1 MILSNGQI
9 KTISDKN
16 DPLLDPFKCYK
27 MRNNGVYFI
36 SNPSV
41 LDKFIDK
48 NGISISDRGLLSIK
62 ILNKNIKEEESLII
76 PSVEINMLETQDT
89 KIATIDGIEDLTTN
103 LTSSMYVQVIYEY
116 TTVTSKYYRW
126 SYAINTDPNINDTTK
141 PTVPTITDKE
151 SLKHIRATNFR
162 SDRYYTYQSNVL
174 YSRKWDFINDDNS
187 IYNTD
192 SMNDLFVGY
201 DDEVLAEWN
210 ILKSYPL
217 RYTFDDNSTYN
228 IIESDS
234 FFIQD
239 DNSTYNIIESDS
251 FLIQDDSTKPDKL
264 YLSDGKP
271 IYTYNEDT
279 NLLVLDGLYN
289 GINTYRNSFYINPSD
304 NLFLYYLPFISVG
317 GFLPNEDPA
326 GTGDL
331 VVTLGHAIDK
341 KVVSIK
347 TYTPEIPDKR
357 GYMVIH
363 NTYDR
368 ESNSIIPSGPN
379 LFPTVTV
386 INYINE
392 MINNQKVAMDNR
404 FTTSIRFGSTIDYSS
419 TTITPAVT
427 NSSSVT
433 HGFEISTKATPHRL
447 TIYNNILQVEQN
459 KQWVNMK

>member
-1 MILSNGQI
+1 MIISNGQI

-27 MRNNGVYFI
+27 MRNNGIYFI

-76 PSVEINMLETQDT
+76 PSVEMSILETQDT
-89 KIATIDGIEDLTTN
+89 KIATVNGIENLTTN

-162 SDRYYTYQSNVL
+162 SDWYYTYQSNVL

-192 SMNDLFVGY
+192 SMNDLFVRY

-234 FFIQD
+234 FFTQ
-239 DNSTYNIIESDS
+239 N
-251 FLIQDDSTKPDKL
+251 DSTKPDKL

-326 GTGDL
+326 GADGIGDPDEDPAGTGDL

-347 TYTPEIPDKR
+347 TYTPEIPDKK

-368 ESNSIIPSGPN
+368 EFNSLIPSGPN
-379 LFPTVTV
+379 LFPTTTA
-386 INYINE
+386 INFIKDTIEY
-392 MINNQKVAMDNR
+392 QKVTMDSR
-404 FTTSIRFGSTIDYSS
+404 FPTDIRFGSTIYYYSA
-419 TTITPAVT
+419 TITPAVT
-427 NSSSVT
+427 NSGSVT
-433 HGFEISTKATPHRL
+433 HGFVISTVAPPHRL

>member
-27 MRNNGVYFI
+27 MRNNGIYFI

-76 PSVEINMLETQDT
+76 PSVEMSILETQDT
-89 KIATIDGIEDLTTN
+89 KIATVNGIENLTTN

-126 SYAINTDPNINDTTK
+126 SYAINTDPNINDSTK

-162 SDRYYTYQSNVL
+162 SDWYYTYQSNVL

-187 IYNTD
+187 IYNTN

-217 RYTFDDNSTYN
+217 RYTFDDDSTYN

-234 FFIQD
+234 FFTQD
-239 DNSTYNIIESDS
+239 DNSTH
-251 FLIQDDSTKPDKL
+251 FIQDDSTKPDKL

-304 NLFLYYLPFISVG
+304 SDNVFLYYLPFVSG
-317 GFLPNEDPA
+317 GA

-347 TYTPEIPDKR
+347 TYTPKIPDKR

-386 INYINE
+386 INYIKE
-392 MINNQKVAMDNR
+392 MINNQKVTMDSR
-404 FTTSIRFGSTIDYSS
+404 FPTDIRFGSTIYYYSS
-419 TTITPAVT
+419 TITPAVT
-427 NSSSVT
+427 NSGSVT
-433 HGFEISTKATPHRL
+433 HGFVISTKATPHRL

-459 KQWVNMK
+459 KQWVQMK

>member
-1 MILSNGQI
+1 MIISNGQI

-76 PSVEINMLETQDT
+76 PSVEINILETQDT
-89 KIATIDGIEDLTTN
+89 KTKIATVDGIEDLTTN

-162 SDRYYTYQSNVL
+162 SDWYYTYQSNVL

-192 SMNDLFVGY
+192 SMNDLFVRY

-217 RYTFDDNSTYN
+217 KYTFDNDSTYN

-234 FFIQD
+234 FFTQ
-239 DNSTYNIIESDS
+239 N
-251 FLIQDDSTKPDKL
+251 DSTKPDKL

-317 GFLPNEDPA
+317 GSLPNEDPGGPLAPDEDPA

-347 TYTPEIPDKR
+347 TYTPEIPDKK

-386 INYINE
+386 INYIKE

-404 FTTSIRFGSTIDYSS
+404 FTTSIRFGPTMYYSS
-419 TTITPAVT
+419 ATTTPAVT

-433 HGFEISTKATPHRL
+433 HGFEIRTSATPHRL
-447 TIYNNILQVEQN
+447 TIYTNILQVEQN
-459 KQWVNMK
+459 ERWVNMK

>member
-1 MILSNGQI
+1 MIISNGQI

-27 MRNNGVYFI
+27 MRNNGIYFI

-76 PSVEINMLETQDT
+76 PSVEMSILEDT
-89 KIATIDGIEDLTTN
+89 KIATVNGIENLTTN

-162 SDRYYTYQSNVL
+162 SDWYYTYQSNVL

-192 SMNDLFVGY
+192 SMNDLFVRY

-217 RYTFDDNSTYN
+217 KYTFDNDSTYN

-234 FFIQD
+234 FFTQ
-239 DNSTYNIIESDS
+239 N
-251 FLIQDDSTKPDKL
+251 DSTKPDKL

-289 GINTYRNSFYINPSD
+289 GINTYRNSFYINPSNKLSYINSSD
-304 NLFLYYLPFISVG
+304 DLFLYYLPFIR
-317 GFLPNEDPA
+317 PNEDPA

-347 TYTPEIPDKR
+347 TYTPEIPDKK

-368 ESNSIIPSGPN
+368 ESNSLIPSGPN
-379 LFPTVTV
+379 LFPTTTV
-386 INYINE
+386 INYIKDTIE
-392 MINNQKVAMDNR
+392 YQKVTMDSR
-404 FTTSIRFGSTIDYSS
+404 FPTDIRFGSTISYYSS
-419 TTITPAVT
+419 TTTPAVT
-427 NSSSVT
+427 DSSSVT
-433 HGFEISTKATPHRL
+433 HGFEISTKATPTRL
-447 TIYNNILQVEQN
+447 IIYNNILQVEQN
-459 KQWVNMK
+459 EQWVNMK

>member
-1 MILSNGQI
+1 MIISNGQI

-76 PSVEINMLETQDT
+76 PSVEMSILEDT
-89 KIATIDGIEDLTTN
+89 KIATVDGIEDLTTN

-162 SDRYYTYQSNVL
+162 SDWYYTYQSNVL

-192 SMNDLFVGY
+192 SMNDLFVRY

-217 RYTFDDNSTYN
+217 EYTFDNDSTYN

-234 FFIQD
+234 FFTQD
-239 DNSTYNIIESDS
+239 ENSSE
-251 FLIQDDSTKPDKL
+251 PDKL

-317 GFLPNEDPA
+317 GSLPNEDHPGPGDPDEDPA
-326 GTGDL
+326 GPGDL

-347 TYTPEIPDKR
+347 TYTPEIPDIK

-368 ESNSIIPSGPN
+368 ESNSLIPSSPN
-379 LFPTVTV
+379 LFPTATA
-386 INYINE
+386 IDFIKDIIEY
-392 MINNQKVAMDNR
+392 QKVIMDSR
-404 FTTSIRFGSTIDYSS
+404 FPTDIRFGSTIYYYSS
-419 TTITPAVT
+419 TTTPAVT
-427 NSSSVT
+427 NSGSVT
-433 HGFEISTKATPHRL
+433 HGFVISTLATPNRL
-447 TIYNNILQVEQN
+447 TIYNNILQVEHN
-459 KQWVNMK
+459 KQWYT

>member
-1 MILSNGQI
+1 MIISNGQI

-76 PSVEINMLETQDT
+76 PSVEINILETQDT
-89 KIATIDGIEDLTTN
+89 KTKIATVDGIEDLTTN

-162 SDRYYTYQSNVL
+162 SDWYYTYQSNVL

-192 SMNDLFVGY
+192 SMNDLFVRY

-217 RYTFDDNSTYN
+217 KYTFDNDSTYN

-234 FFIQD
+234 FFTQND
-239 DNSTYNIIESDS
+239 RT
-251 FLIQDDSTKPDKL
+251 PDKL

-317 GFLPNEDPA
+317 GSLPNEDPGGPGGIGDPDEDPA

-347 TYTPEIPDKR
+347 TYTPEIPDKK

-386 INYINE
+386 INYIKE
-392 MINNQKVAMDNR
+392 MIDNQKAVMDNR
-404 FTTSIRFGSTIDYSS
+404 FTTSIRFGPTRYYSS
-419 TTITPAVT
+419 ATITPAVT

-433 HGFEISTKATPHRL
+433 HGFEIRTSATPHRL
-447 TIYNNILQVEQN
+447 TIYNNTLQVEQN
-459 KQWVNMK
+459 ERWVDMK

>member
-76 PSVEINMLETQDT
+76 PSVEINMLETQDQDT

-162 SDRYYTYQSNVL
+162 SDWYYTYQSNVL

-234 FFIQD
+234 FFTQND
-239 DNSTYNIIESDS
+239 D
-251 FLIQDDSTKPDKL
+251 TKPDKL

-304 NLFLYYLPFISVG
+304 NLFLSDYSFLYSLPFINDDST
-317 GFLPNEDPA
+317 

-347 TYTPEIPDKR
+347 TYTPEIPDKK

-386 INYINE
+386 INYIKE

-419 TTITPAVT
+419 TTITPPVT

>member
-1 MILSNGQI
+1 MIISNGQI

-76 PSVEINMLETQDT
+76 PSVEINMLETQDQDT
-89 KIATIDGIEDLTTN
+89 KIATVDGIEDLTTN

-162 SDRYYTYQSNVL
+162 SDWYYTYQSNVL

-192 SMNDLFVGY
+192 SMNDLFVRY

-217 RYTFDDNSTYN
+217 KYTFDNDSTYN

-234 FFIQD
+234 FFTQNDSKND
-239 DNSTYNIIESDS
+239 DTI
-251 FLIQDDSTKPDKL
+251 PDKL

-304 NLFLYYLPFISVG
+304 NLFLSDYLFLYSLPFINDG
-317 GFLPNEDPA
+317 GSIPGEDST

-347 TYTPEIPDKR
+347 TYTPEIPNKR

-379 LFPTVTV
+379 LFPTVTF
-386 INYINE
+386 INYIKE
-392 MINNQKVAMDNR
+392 MIDNQKAAMDNR
-404 FTTSIRFGSTIDYSS
+404 FPTSIRFGSTIYYYSS
-419 TTITPAVT
+419 TITPAVT

-433 HGFEISTKATPHRL
+433 HGFVIWTLATPHRL